1 MVQAGHSSVMKAQYD
16 YDAAA
21 QGELSLK
28 EDQTLL
34 VFGDEEDG
42 WLLVQEDSGGK
53 VGYVPGNYVEVIS
66 VVPSHLRR
74 WANYGCSV
82 VRSLILLLL
91 HPLPPLPQLLASSFR
106 TLLPALHLLLT
117 STLQNVSVLLPP
129 KSRQTPSKPG
139 QSQRSTR
146 KARRRRAPLVSAM
159 VPYFSLVRP
168 TRHVFEQILPVISM
182 VLT

>member
-1 MVQAGHSSVMKAQYD
+1 MKAQYD

-21 QGELSLK
+21 EGELSLK

-42 WLLVQEDSGGK
+42 WLLVQEEGGGK

-66 VVPSHLRR
+66 IVSSHLQPF
-74 WANYGCSV
+74 ANYGCSF
-82 VRSLILLLL
+82 VRSLMLLL
-91 HPLPPLPQLLASSFR
+91 HPHPLLPLLASSFR
-106 TLLPALHLLLT
+106 ILLPAPHLLYM
-117 STLQNVSVLLPP
+117 STLQNVSALLPP
-129 KSRQTPSKPG
+129 RPRQTPSKLG

-146 KARRRRAPLVSAM
+146 KARKRRAPLALAM
-159 VPYFSLVRP
+159 VPYFSPVRP
-168 TRHVFEQILPVISM
+168 TRYVLEPILFVISCM

>member
-1 MVQAGHSSVMKAQYD
+1 MKAQYD

-21 QGELSLK
+21 EGELTLK

-42 WLLVQEDSGGK
+42 WLLVQEEGGGK

-66 VVPSHLRR
+66 IVPSHLQPC
-74 WANYGCSV
+74 ADYEFSL
-82 VRSLILLLL
+82 VRSLLLLL

-106 TLLPALHLLLT
+106 TLLPALHLLFT
-117 STLQNVSVLLPP
+117 STLQNVSALLPP
-129 KSRQTPSKPG
+129 RPRQTPSKPG

-146 KARRRRAPLVSAM
+146 KARKRRAPLASAM
-159 VPYFSLVRP
+159 VPYFSPVRP
-168 TRHVFEQILPVISM
+168 TRHVFEHILSVISRM

>member
-1 MVQAGHSSVMKAQYD
+1 MKAQYD

-42 WLLVQEDSGGK
+42 WLLVQEEGGGK

-66 VVPSHLRR
+66 IVPSHLQPC
-74 WANYGCSV
+74 AEYGCSL
-82 VRSLILLLL
+82 VRSLIPLLL
-91 HPLPPLPQLLASSFR
+91 HPHLRPPQLLTSSFR
-106 TLLPALHLLLT
+106 TLLPALHLLFML
-117 STLQNVSVLLPP
+117 TLQNVSALLLPRP
-129 KSRQTPSKPG
+129 RQTPSRPG

-146 KARRRRAPLVSAM
+146 KARKRRAPLVSAT

-168 TRHVFEQILPVISM
+168 TRHVSIQSCLLSRV

>member
-1 MVQAGHSSVMKAQYD
+1 MKAQYD

-21 QGELSLK
+21 EGELTLK

-42 WLLVQEDSGGK
+42 WLLVQEEGGGK

-66 VVPSHLRR
+66 IAASHLQPC
-74 WANYGCSV
+74 ADYECSL
-82 VRSLILLLL
+82 VRSLLLLLLL

-106 TLLPALHLLLT
+106 TLLPAQHLLFT
-117 STLQNVSVLLPP
+117 STLQNVSALLPP
-129 KSRQTPSKPG
+129 RPRQTPSKPG

-146 KARRRRAPLVSAM
+146 KARKRRAPLASAM
-159 VPYFSLVRP
+159 VPYFSPVRP
-168 TRHVFEQILPVISM
+168 TRHVFEHILSVISRM

>member
-1 MVQAGHSSVMKAQYD
+1 MKAQYD

-42 WLLVQEDSGGK
+42 WLLVQEKDGGK

-66 VVPSHLRR
+66 IVPYHLQP
-74 WANYGCSV
+74 CSEYACSL
-82 VRSLILLLL
+82 VRSLILPLL
-91 HPLPPLPQLLASSFR
+91 HPHSRLPQLLTSSFR
-106 TLLPALHLLLT
+106 TLLPALHLLFM
-117 STLQNVSVLLPP
+117 STLQNVYALLPP
-129 KSRQTPSKPG
+129 RPRQTPSRPG

-146 KARRRRAPLVSAM
+146 KARKRKAPLASAT
-159 VPYFSLVRP
+159 VPYFSPVRP
-168 TRHVFEQILPVISM
+168 TRHVFKQSCL
-182 VLT
+182 LCRAWC

>member
-1 MVQAGHSSVMKAQYD
+1 MKAQYD

-42 WLLVQEDSGGK
+42 WLLVQEQGGGK
-53 VGYVPGNYVEVIS
+53 VGYVPGNYVEVIFIL
-66 VVPSHLRR
+66 PSHLRPCADR
-74 WANYGCSV
+74 GCSF
-82 VRSLILLLL
+82 VRSLTLLLL

-106 TLLPALHLLLT
+106 TLLPALHLLFT
-117 STLQNVSVLLPP
+117 STPQNVSALLPP
-129 KSRQTPSKPG
+129 RPRQTPSKPG
-139 QSQRSTR
+139 ESQRSTR
-146 KARRRRAPLVSAM
+146 KARKRRAPLALAM

-168 TRHVFEQILPVISM
+168 TRQVFEHILSVISRM